1 MVTPTRTT
9 ARDSNGNMI
18 IPEHNMVSSERE
30 KKVTIERA
38 YEYARREII
47 PPLIDL
53 LDKYEEEYL
62 LYAHA
67 HDDTDTDSWV
77 ISSDLF
83 FNNDETLLIPKSIS
97 SIVTKFCATEL
108 WTNPDY
114 IVVHNGNGHGNGHD
128 DVDVDDDV
136 DDNDEA
142 DDNDKDATASTSNDC
157 DQIKQEK
164 KVRIRNNNNNNN
176 NNNIKGTTT
185 EVYLGGHQ
193 KLVSSTNK
201 TKKTKKSKSKKK
213 SPDKCLLRHKFSN
226 GFYHYRVCKLPRRHQ
241 KEIAKRLLFW
251 NTACSSS
258 RAQDNDNN
266 PLPLLSSSSAFLEGF
281 TRSAV
286 LKKYYYN

>member
-67 HDDTDTDSWV
+67 HDDTDTDTDSWV

-108 WTNPDY
+108 WTKADY

-136 DDNDEA
+136 

-164 KVRIRNNNNNNN
+164 KVRIRNNNNSNNT
-176 NNNIKGTTT
+176 KGTTT
-185 EVYLGGHQ
+185 ELYLGGHQ
-193 KLVSSTNK
+193 NL
-201 TKKTKKSKSKKK
+201 
-213 SPDKCLLRHKFSN
+213 F
-226 GFYHYRVCKLPRRHQ
+226 FY
-241 KEIAKRLLFW
+241 
-251 NTACSSS
+251 
-258 RAQDNDNN
+258 
-266 PLPLLSSSSAFLEGF
+266 
-281 TRSAV
+281 
-286 LKKYYYN
+286 